1 MRLRINMNS
10 KEISKL
16 MDRLEDALIAEH
28 RLIKENVML
37 KEKVLDYAER
47 LDRAND
53 EIDRLVDRVEELEE
67 ELSVAEWQR
76 SMDLSYANE
85 QMFELE
91 VKYQEQI
98 DKLVKRNKE
107 LVKILYDIGVDVREN
122 RGK

>member
-1 MRLRINMNS
+1 MNN

-16 MDRLEDALIAEH
+16 IDRLEDALIAEH

-47 LDRAND
+47 LDKAND
-53 EIDRLVDRVEELEE
+53 EIDCLVDRIEELEE
-67 ELSVAEWQR
+67 ELRVEEWQR

-85 QMFELE
+85 QMFEME
-91 VKYQEQI
+91 VKYREQI
-98 DKLVKRNKE
+98 DKLVNRNKE
-107 LVKILYDIGVDVREN
+107 LVKILYDIGVDVRKD

>member
-1 MRLRINMNS
+1 MNS

-91 VKYQEQI
+91 VKYQEQ
-98 DKLVKRNKE
+98 
-107 LVKILYDIGVDVREN
+107 
-122 RGK
+122 

>member
-1 MRLRINMNS
+1 MNS

-28 RLIKENVML
+28 RLIKDNVEL

-47 LDRAND
+47 LDEAND
-53 EIDRLVDRVEELEE
+53 TIDRLVDRVEELEE
-67 ELSVAEWQR
+67 ELSVEEWQR

-85 QMFELE
+85 QMFEME

-107 LVKILYDIGVDVREN
+107 LVKILYDIGVNMREDK
-122 RGK
+122 GK